1 MVLGRFYLSCLLLG
15 SLGSM
20 CILFTIY
27 WMQYWRGGFAW
38 NGSIYMFNWHPVL
51 MVAGM
56 VVFYGGASLV
66 YRLPQSWVGP
76 KLPWKLLHA
85 ALHLMAF
92 ILTVVGLVAVFTFHN
107 HGRTAN
113 LYSLHS
119 WLGITTVFLFACQA
133 CASEEFYEQGLEGT
147 RDKQVVPGLC
157 CLPPALGVHVAAQ
170 PPKTYP
176 RLFWSRHP
184 LSVHRI
190 RHFRH

>member
-1 MVLGRFYLSCLLLG
+1 MVSGRFYLSCLLLG

-56 VVFYGGASLV
+56 VVFYGG
-66 YRLPQSWVGP
+66 
-76 KLPWKLLHA
+76 
-85 ALHLMAF
+85 
-92 ILTVVGLVAVFTFHN
+92 
-107 HGRTAN
+107 
-113 LYSLHS
+113 
-119 WLGITTVFLFACQA
+119 
-133 CASEEFYEQGLEGT
+133 
-147 RDKQVVPGLC
+147 VVPGLC

-190 RHFRH
+190 RHFGH